1 MAGKDKKPES
11 RDRVIAT
18 NRVARRDYDIL
29 DEMECG
35 IVLRG
40 SEVKSLRESRS
51 RLDEAFARVVGGELW
66 LIGLHIPPYT
76 HGVGFG
82 AHDPDRNR
90 KLLAHR
96 RDIDRWGALVD
107 QQRLT
112 MVPLSM
118 YFKDGRVK
126 VLLGLGRGR
135 KRYDK
140 RQALARRDADLEA
153 RRAIA
158 AAAKGR
164 PG

>member
-1 MAGKDKKPES
+1 MAGKERKPES

-18 NRVARRDYDIL
+18 NRVARRDYDII

-35 IVLRG
+35 LVLRG
-40 SEVKSLRESRS
+40 SEVKSLREARA
-51 RLDEAFARVVGGELW
+51 RLNEAFARVVRGELW
-66 LIGLHIPPYT
+66 LVGLHIPPYS

-82 AHDPDRNR
+82 AHDPDRHR

-96 RDIDRWGALVD
+96 HEIERWGALAE

-126 VLLGLGRGR
+126 VELGLGRGR
-135 KRYDK
+135 KHYDK
-140 RQALARRDADLEA
+140 RQALARRDAELET
-153 RRAIA
+153 RRAAA

-164 PG
+164 AS

>member
-1 MAGKDKKPES
+1 MARKDDKGES
-11 RDRVIAT
+11 RDRVIAS
-18 NRVARRDYDIL
+18 NRVARRDYDIV

-40 SEVKSLRESRS
+40 SEVKSLREARA
-51 RLDEAFARVVGGELW
+51 RLNEAFARVVRDELW
-66 LIGLHIPPYT
+66 LVGLHIPPYA

-82 AHDPDRNR
+82 AHDPDRHR

-96 RDIDRWGALVD
+96 HEIRRWAALAE

-126 VLLGLGRGR
+126 VELALGKGR
-135 KRYDK
+135 KHYDK

-158 AAAKGR
+158 AAARGR
-164 PG
+164 

>member
-1 MAGKDKKPES
+1 MAGKDKKGEA
-11 RDRVIAT
+11 RDRVIAS
-18 NRVARRDYDIL
+18 NRVARRDYEII

-40 SEVKSLRESRS
+40 SEVKSLREARA
-51 RLDEAFARVVGGELW
+51 RLNEAFARVVRDELW
-66 LIGLHIPPYT
+66 LVGLHIPPYT
-76 HGVGFG
+76 YGVGFG
-82 AHDPDRNR
+82 AHDPDRQR

-96 RDIDRWGALVD
+96 HEIRRWAALAE

-112 MVPLSM
+112 MVPLSL
-118 YFKDGRVK
+118 YFKDGKVK
-126 VLLGLGRGR
+126 VALALGRGR
-135 KRYDK
+135 RQYDK

-164 PG
+164 